1 MDTKHLTLRN
11 FIFLLF
17 FLVILFF
24 ISQKIFQLFE
34 KEDKR
39 PPYSPE
45 QLYHLAVN
53 KFPDKKSFFFLDTN
67 YPDYINTSSID
78 EYLELLHN
86 NFSVSTYVF
95 CIHKMVKL
103 NTTDKSQIRT
113 FTSRLFGLIKDDN
126 YHFDNPDILILNS
139 LNDKEVRIHTSRTRK
154 ANLTDDDSIK
164 IIKKQVGLF
173 KETKY
178 HQGIRNIL
186 SEISIILNN
195 SLQDEKL
202 NWISISIWSIII
214 TLVIIA
220 VSINLYRSSRRNEI
234 NLKITKQK
242 IEKLKNFLQRLKT
255 NKASLNETCAICL
268 DNMKKEQIEKMS
280 VKSLDCGHSFHTECI
295 KDWINKKSAC
305 PICRQQID
313 LNNRDNSNKNDFT
326 QAIYKYHQSLNSALR
341 KVGLEKF
348 LSNNF
353 DIDEIMNNYINDVGS
368 IRELETAM
376 FDFASGGADI
386 KY

>member
-1 MDTKHLTLRN
+1 MVSPSDT
-11 FIFLLF
+11 FI
-17 FLVILFF
+17 
-24 ISQKIFQLFE
+24 
-34 KEDKR
+34 
-39 PPYSPE
+39 
-45 QLYHLAVN
+45 
-53 KFPDKKSFFFLDTN
+53 KS
-67 YPDYINTSSID
+67 
-78 EYLELLHN
+78 
-86 NFSVSTYVF
+86 
-95 CIHKMVKL
+95 
-103 NTTDKSQIRT
+103 
-113 FTSRLFGLIKDDN
+113 
-126 YHFDNPDILILNS
+126 
-139 LNDKEVRIHTSRTRK
+139 
-154 ANLTDDDSIK
+154 
-164 IIKKQVGLF
+164 LF